1 MRDIK
6 SAIGAII
13 LIILIATGLFS
24 VLLEFTG
31 EFMKFILWLFQ
42 LSLTDFGLSP
52 FAEISIKVL
61 TFVLSYAFVG
71 IVFNE
76 LGFFDSDAMKVVYF
90 IVSTLIGFA
99 LSAVIMFFQENI
111 IIISWS
117 ILGIFVIT
125 SISIVVFRMKKKV
138 VKE

>member
-1 MRDIK
+1 MKDIK

-13 LIILIATGLFS
+13 LIILIGTGVFS
-24 VLLEFTG
+24 FLLEFTG

-52 FAEISIKVL
+52 FAEISIKIL
-61 TFVLSYAFVG
+61 TFVLSYTLVG
-71 IVFNE
+71 VIFNA
-76 LGFFDSDAMKVVYF
+76 LGFFDSDIMKFVYF
-90 IVSTLIGFA
+90 VVSTLIGFA
-99 LSAVIMFFQENI
+99 LSAVIMFLQENI

-117 ILGIFVIT
+117 ILGIFVINF
-125 SISIVVFRMKKKV
+125 ISIVVFRMKKKV